1 MQQRNIALPQLAQRQ
16 GRQLAPEFLRNLLKV
31 RLAGVGLLIIA
42 VLVLSAV
49 LADKIAPYTPIAQH
63 AQDQLAPPSSAYLM
77 GTDQAGR
84 DMLSRIIY
92 GAQVSLLVGIIAVGI
107 AVIVGVPLG
116 LISGYYGGK
125 LDDVIMRIM
134 DAVLSIPTIILAL
147 AIVAALGPGLVN
159 VMIAIGVTSTPV
171 YARLVR
177 ASTLSVRERDYIT
190 AAKANGA
197 KAFRI
202 IFIHTWPNVTAPII
216 VQGSLGMAFA
226 VLAEASLSFLGIGVP
241 PPTPTWG
248 GMLQSGF
255 PYLELA
261 PWLAMFPGLAIFLTV
276 LAFNFVGDALRDVL
290 DPRLGR
296 ALGLR

>member
-1 MQQRNIALPQLAQRQ
+1 MTQQKTALSRLAQNQR
-16 GRQLAPEFLRNLLKV
+16 RHLVPELLRNLLKV
-31 RLAGVGLLIIA
+31 RLAGVGLFIIFLLIF
-42 VLVLSAV
+42 SAV
-49 LADKIAPYTPIAQH
+49 FADFISPFSPISQN
-63 AQDQLAPPSSAYLM
+63 AQDQLVSPNGKYIM

-84 DMLSRIIY
+84 DMFSRVIY
-92 GAQVSLLVGIIAVGI
+92 GAQVSLQVGIVAVGL
-107 AVIVGVPLG
+107 AVIIGVPLG

-125 LDDVIMRIM
+125 VDDVIMRIM
-134 DAVLSIPTIILAL
+134 DAILSIPTIILAL

-159 VMIAIGVTSTPV
+159 VMGAIGFTAIPL

-177 ASTLSVRERDYIT
+177 ASTLSTRERDYIT
-190 AAKANGA
+190 AARAIGA
-197 KAFRI
+197 RAPRI
-202 IFIHTWPNVTAPII
+202 MFLHIWPNVTAPII

-248 GMLQSGF
+248 SMLNSGF

-261 PWLAMFPGLAIFLTV
+261 PWLSIFPGMAIFVTV

-296 ALGLR
+296 ALGLK